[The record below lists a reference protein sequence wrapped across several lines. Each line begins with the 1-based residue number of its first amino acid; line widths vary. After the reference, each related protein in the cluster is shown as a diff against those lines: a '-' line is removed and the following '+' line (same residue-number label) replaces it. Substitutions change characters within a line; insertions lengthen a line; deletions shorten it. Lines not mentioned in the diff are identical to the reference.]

1 LEDHDVRNKLL
12 PAEGETPFCSRND
25 FIKAVKISSDV
36 SAYIEKIHAILHSFN
51 LHFGYRVI
59 NEISSFI
66 CHAKV
71 SVHDFN
77 FEEVMDIQMVQKILP
92 KFHGTQAKLEEPL
105 GRLLAFCN
113 NGEKLPD
120 ESYLEKAAAYDK
132 EATFPR
138 SAQKLAR
145 MIQILKNQGYT
156 SFIE

>member
-25 FIKAVKISSDV
+25 FIKAVEISSDV
-36 SAYIEKIHAILHSFN
+36 RAYIEKIHATLHPFN

-77 FEEVMDIQMVQKILP
+77 FEEVMDIQILQKILP

-105 GRLLAFCN
+105 KELLAFCCGIEYIN
-113 NGEKLPD
+113 IETILQDADALVKD
-120 ESYLEKAAAYDK
+120 AR
-132 EATFPR
+132 FPR
-138 SAQKLAR
+138 SANKLAR
-145 MIQILKNQGYT
+145 MIQNLKVQGYT